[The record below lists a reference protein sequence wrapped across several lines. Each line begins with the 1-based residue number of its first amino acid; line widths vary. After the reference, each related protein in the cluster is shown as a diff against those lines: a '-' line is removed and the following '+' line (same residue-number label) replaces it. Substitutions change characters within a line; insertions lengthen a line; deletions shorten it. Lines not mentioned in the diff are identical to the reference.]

1 MASKLEEVKAQMD
14 AIPGWMK
21 IFVGIAGLLISWKLF
36 PIVELLNLFAL
47 IVLVPL
53 CLFASG
59 WLIADGAGAAV
70 LSTWNST
77 MEKARE
83 EAAKM
88 AAS

>member
-1 MASKLEEVKAQMD
+1 MASKMEEVKAQLD
-14 AIPGWMK
+14 AVPGWMK
-21 IFVGIAGLLISWKLF
+21 VLVGIAGLLISWKLF

-59 WLIADGAGAAV
+59 WLIADGAGTAIMQ
-70 LSTWNST
+70 TWNST
-77 MEKARE
+77 MERARE